1 MGYELRYGDDVVA
14 TAETVQVAVDE
25 AGEPIEVPD
34 EWRERVAAARTR
46 ADDA

>member
-1 MGYELRYGDDVVA
+1 MGYELRYADEVVA

-34 EWRERVAAARTR
+34 EWREVVAAARDR
-46 ADDA
+46 SDGV